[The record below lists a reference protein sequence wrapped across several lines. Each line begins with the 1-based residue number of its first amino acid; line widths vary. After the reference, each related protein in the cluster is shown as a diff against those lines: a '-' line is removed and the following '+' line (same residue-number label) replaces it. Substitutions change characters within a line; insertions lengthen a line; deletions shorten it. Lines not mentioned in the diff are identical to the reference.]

1 MNKQTIGF
9 DRELQLSWLDLAA
22 GLVQQGLDLQSIR
35 MQLLDRLAEEVPG
48 QEACRKTVTVLTRLW
63 LRVPEEHIALQREA
77 LTLLPDVLPEDR
89 LWLHWGMSMLAY
101 PFFYDVTATVGRLL
115 KLHGEV
121 DSLQVRRRMRENWGQ
136 RTTLDRAIRRVLQ
149 TLVDWDTLQ
158 SLDSDAHLYRAVPL
172 RQTTNPALALWFI
185 ESLIQGTRQASGHPD
200 QQLPLAELIQS
211 PAVYPFDIT
220 SHAATLR
227 RSDRFEISRQGL
239 DLEMVAPV

>member
-22 GLVQQGLDLQSIR
+22 GLVQQGFGLQSVR
-35 MQLLDRLAEEVPG
+35 EQLLDRLAEEVPG
-48 QEACRKTVTVLTRLW
+48 QEACRKTVTLLTRLW
-63 LRVPEEHIALQREA
+63 MRVPEDHEALQREA
-77 LTLLPDVLPEDR
+77 LALLPDVLPQDR
-89 LWLHWGMSMLAY
+89 VWLHWGMAMLAY
-101 PFFYDVTATVGRLL
+101 PFFYDVVATVGRLL
-115 KLHGEV
+115 RLHGEV
-121 DSLQVRRRMRENWGQ
+121 DSLQVRRRMRETWGQ

-158 SLDSDAHLYRAVPL
+158 PVASDAHSYRAVTL
-172 RQTTNPALALWFI
+172 RQTSHPVLALWFI
-185 ESLIQGTRQASGHPD
+185 ESLIQGTRQANGQPD

-211 PAVYPFDIT
+211 PAIFPFDIT

-227 RSDRFEISRQGL
+227 HSDRFEISRQGL